1 VKITVALSSKRA
13 YDKISIGE
21 LKMNT
26 FNIQISEDQLN
37 LIKSALQKD
46 SSYSESE
53 ELIIG
58 MIQDIL
64 ESKDSEITH
73 GICY

>member
-1 VKITVALSSKRA
+1 
-13 YDKISIGE
+13 
-21 LKMNT
+21 MNT
-26 FNIQISEDQLN
+26 FNIQISEDQLK

-53 ELIIG
+53 EFLIGI
-58 MIQDIL
+58 IEDII
-64 ESKDSEITH
+64 EEKDTEITH

>member
-1 VKITVALSSKRA
+1 MKITVALSSKRA

>member
-1 VKITVALSSKRA
+1 MIRYQL
-13 YDKISIGE
+13 GE

-37 LIKSALQKD
+37 LIKLALQKD
-46 SSYSESE
+46 STYLESE
-53 ELIIG
+53 EFLIG
-58 MIQDIL
+58 MIEDII
-64 ESKDSEITH
+64 EEKDTEITH

>member
-1 VKITVALSSKRA
+1 MKKTVALSSKRV

-37 LIKSALQKD
+37 IIKSALQKD

>member
-1 VKITVALSSKRA
+1 
-13 YDKISIGE
+13 
-21 LKMNT
+21 MNT

-37 LIKSALQKD
+37 IIKSALQKD

>member
-1 VKITVALSSKRA
+1 MHLVQKEPMIRYQL
-13 YDKISIGE
+13 GE

>member
-1 VKITVALSSKRA
+1 MHLVQKEPMIRYQL
-13 YDKISIGE
+13 GE

-37 LIKSALQKD
+37 IIKSALQKD

-64 ESKDSEITH
+64 ESKDSEISH

>member
-1 VKITVALSSKRA
+1 MIRYQL
-13 YDKISIGE
+13 GE

-26 FNIQISEDQLN
+26 FNIQISEDQIN

-58 MIQDIL
+58 MIEDIL